1 MIEVKKDTPQMKEA
15 DFGYTVQAIGPVIDV
30 RFSEGKT
37 PAIRTMLTVDMS
49 SDSNDKKD
57 PLVLEVAQD
66 LGNDTVRCIAMGPT
80 EGIKRN
86 MKVVNTHGPIE
97 FLSVLRF

>member
-1 MIEVKKDTPQMKEA
+1 MKEA

-49 SDSNDKKD
+49 SDSNDKKTHWSWKSLKISEMVQFAVS
-57 PLVLEVAQD
+57 PWD
-66 LGNDTVRCIAMGPT
+66 LPK
-80 EGIKRN
+80 E
-86 MKVVNTHGPIE
+86 
-97 FLSVLRF
+97 LRET

>member
-49 SDSNDKKD
+49 SDSNDKKTHWSWKSLKISEMIQFAVS
-57 PLVLEVAQD
+57 PWD
-66 LGNDTVRCIAMGPT
+66 LPK
-80 EGIKRN
+80 E
-86 MKVVNTHGPIE
+86 
-97 FLSVLRF
+97 LRGT

>member
-1 MIEVKKDTPQMKEA
+1 MKEA

-49 SDSNDKKD
+49 SDSNDKK
-57 PLVLEVAQD
+57 
-66 LGNDTVRCIAMGPT
+66 
-80 EGIKRN
+80 
-86 MKVVNTHGPIE
+86 THW
-97 FLSVLRF
+97 S